1 MKIRYLVS
9 ALAAAFVAGPVIGAQ
24 PGGAEYPNRPIRYV
38 VGFAPGGGP
47 DIVARAI
54 AVKLSEAWGQQ
65 VVVDNRPGAGTII
78 GTDIVAKSPA
88 DGYTLLHASASFGIN
103 PSLQT
108 KLPYDPK
115 DLVAVMQTATQP
127 YVFVVHPTVAVKNV
141 KEFIALA
148 KAKPNTLNF
157 GSPGTGSGGHL
168 AVELFK
174 MVTATEMVHVPYRGG
189 APALTDLLGGQIQ
202 FMFPTILAVVQ
213 HMKGG
218 RLRGIAMT
226 SAKRSV
232 ALPDL
237 PTVAESG
244 VPGFEV
250 SSWNG
255 MMAPRGT
262 PSAILA
268 KINRDANK
276 ALNSPEVHE
285 KLVADGAEPVGG
297 PPEVFAGQISRDL
310 AKWGKVIKAAGVRPD

>member
-1 MKIRYLVS
+1 MGATL
-9 ALAAAFVAGPVIGAQ
+9 VAGAAWGAQ
-24 PGGAEYPNRPIRYV
+24 PAGNDYPNRPIRYV
-38 VGFAPGGGP
+38 VGFAPGGGT

-54 AVKLSEAWGQQ
+54 SVKLTEAWGQQ

-88 DGYTLLHASASFGIN
+88 DGYTILHASASFSIN
-103 PSLQT
+103 PSLQK

-115 DLVAVMQTATQP
+115 DLVAVMQSAMQP
-127 YVFVVHPTVAVKNV
+127 YVFVVHPTVPARNV

-174 MVTATEMVHVPYRGG
+174 MTTQTDMVHVPYRGG

-202 FMFPTILAVVQ
+202 FMFPTVLTVAQ

-226 SAKRSV
+226 SAKRSM

-250 SSWNG
+250 TSWNG
-255 MMAPRGT
+255 IMAPRGT
-262 PSAILA
+262 PPAILA

-276 ALNSPEVHE
+276 ALGSPDVHE

-297 PPEVFAGQISRDL
+297 SPEVFSNQINRDL
-310 AKWGKVIKAAGVRPD
+310 AKWAKVIKAAGVKPE